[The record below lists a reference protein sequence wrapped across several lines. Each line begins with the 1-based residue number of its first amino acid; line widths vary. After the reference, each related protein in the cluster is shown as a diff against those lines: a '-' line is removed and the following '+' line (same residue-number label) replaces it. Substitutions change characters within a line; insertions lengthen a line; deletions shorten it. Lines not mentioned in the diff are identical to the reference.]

1 MFGFSQPNVPQIDT
15 SKVKDAIDSHKDIVL
30 LDVRTEG
37 EYSKNHIQGSIN
49 IPVNHISVRFEKEVV
64 NKKKTIYVYCLSGSR
79 SSQAVKEM
87 IEPGYKDVFS
97 MASGLLAWRAKKYPL
112 T

>member
-30 LDVRTEG
+30 LDVRTED
-37 EYSKNHIQGSIN
+37 EYSINHIQGSIN
-49 IPVNHISVRFEKEVV
+49 IPFDQISERVEKEIV

-79 SSQAVKEM
+79 SIQAVNEM
-87 IEPGYKDVFS
+87 IKFGYKDVFS
-97 MASGLLAWRAKKYPL
+97 MASGLLTWRAKNYPL